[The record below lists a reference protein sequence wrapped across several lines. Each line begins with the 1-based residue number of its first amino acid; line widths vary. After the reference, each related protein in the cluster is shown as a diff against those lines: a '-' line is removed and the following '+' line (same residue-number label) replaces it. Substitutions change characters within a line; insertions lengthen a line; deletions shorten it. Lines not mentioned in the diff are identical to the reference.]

1 MKHIWKIDSFCTW
14 NYLWNLQ
21 NFNIFFKSKIDN
33 SIFNIFII
41 DFVHLLK
48 QFRTSFLQNY
58 LLVTWTMLWQKK
70 CCDYVYLL
78 TWSVTISALTSMYW
92 NSNLWGKI
100 KGCLIMS
107 SLFDIFD
114 NKLKKTQ
121 YEKKTLL
128 RLECDSYKY

>member
-1 MKHIWKIDSFCTW
+1 MKHIWKTDSFCTW

-48 QFRTSFLQNY
+48 QFRTYFLQNY
-58 LLVTWTMLWQKK
+58 LLVTWIRLWQKK

-121 YEKKTLL
+121 YEKKNIIKTGMWFI
-128 RLECDSYKY
+128 